1 MLVKISS
8 TICVAGVLA
17 FCTVQNV
24 CADATVA
31 SIKASTAVDVAQ
43 QRDSYQGLL
52 PLADQVLVRKSE
64 RRLYL
69 LRRGQVLRSY
79 PVHLGLEPVG
89 KKQYEGDFRTP
100 EGHYALGKRN
110 PNSLYFLAIQVTYPN
125 ETDAARAHRMGLQP
139 GGAIMIHGLPNNPS
153 KPLSY
158 YNRADWTD
166 GCIAVSNPDM
176 VEIWL
181 MTTPG
186 VPIDIEP

>member
-1 MLVKISS
+1 M
-8 TICVAGVLA
+8 LA
-17 FCTVQNV
+17 FCTVQNAA
-24 CADATVA
+24 ADATVA

-43 QRDSYQGLL
+43 QRDAYQGVL
-52 PLADQVLVRKSE
+52 PMADSLLVRKSE

-89 KKQYEGDFRTP
+89 KKEYEGDFRTP
-100 EGHYALGKRN
+100 EGHYSLGKRN

-125 ETDAARAHRMGLQP
+125 ETDEARARRMGLRP

-153 KPLSY
+153 KPAGY

-166 GCIAVSNPDM
+166 GCIAVSNSDM

-181 MTTPG
+181 MTTSG
-186 VPIDIEP
+186 LPIDIEP